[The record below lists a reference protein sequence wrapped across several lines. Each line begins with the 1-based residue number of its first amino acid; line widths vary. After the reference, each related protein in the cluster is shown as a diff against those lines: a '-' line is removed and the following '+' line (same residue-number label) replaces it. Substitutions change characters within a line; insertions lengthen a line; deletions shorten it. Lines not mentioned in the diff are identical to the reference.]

1 METIKQ
7 IQEGLAKRDIIVSEE
22 EAELLLSTL
31 RKNLAEYLLRH
42 GKHPKYIEADIFGK
56 AFSFLPA
63 ESVPSIARTFL
74 VDPPIHANSRVLSLK
89 QEMTELVRKEK
100 ISTKEAISRLVSK
113 YSAQYIFVGDNERGG
128 DLIVDGYFAITE
140 PLPQ

>member
-1 METIKQ
+1 MGTINE

-22 EAELLLSTL
+22 EVELLISTL
-31 RKNLAEYLLRH
+31 RKNLADYIVSH
-42 GKHPKYIEADIFGK
+42 GKHPKYIEADLFGK
-56 AFSFLPA
+56 AFSFIPA

-74 VDPPIHANSRVLSLK
+74 VDPPRFAEGRTTDLK
-89 QEMTELVRKEK
+89 QEMAELVRKEK

-113 YSAQYIFVGDNERGG
+113 YSAQYIFVGEQG
-128 DLIVDGYFAITE
+128 DDVIIDGYFAITE